1 MRHKDFNEEEVL
13 RKAIQ
18 IFWEKG
24 YYATSMHDLIDTLG
38 IGRSSIYHAYGDK
51 HSLFIKALE
60 LYQIDG
66 TARLINIIESA
77 PSVKTGIKNL
87 LDTVIS
93 DIFENRFPAG
103 CFKVN
108 SEVELANHD
117 TDIQKLLYDDDL
129 ILETAL
135 YEAIKGGQVNQEI
148 DKAKD
153 ALATARFFMN
163 TVAGMRVYAK
173 FRKDRKLFEDI
184 AKTALSVIE

>member
-1 MRHKDFNEEEVL
+1 MLRALCVASDL
-13 RKAIQ
+13 RKQFCA
-18 IFWEKG
+18 
-24 YYATSMHDLIDTLG
+24 A
-38 IGRSSIYHAYGDK
+38 RSGPACHPA
-51 HSLFIKALE
+51 
-60 LYQIDG
+60 
-66 TARLINIIESA
+66 
-77 PSVKTGIKNL
+77 
-87 LDTVIS
+87 
-93 DIFENRFPAG
+93 AG

-184 AKTALSVIE
+184 AKTALSVIA